1 MKGYHFFNN
10 SCNVFSLIFIFG
22 IALFHTASS
31 STTCTSYD
39 ETNENSVCA
48 LPSLVLDK
56 THTLSMCEAKC
67 AEYEWCRYV
76 SFKKSGNAKVDA
88 PMQCSTNGKELITS
102 ESAQF
107 KYTETKQQGSQ
118 QGSQQESSSKSPS
131 PSPPPNTPT
140 PSDCINEK
148 TVDNDCSHCLTSSQC
163 KDGGFCCPYMKMCV
177 KSGQQGCRGPIAGC
191 SPPCF
196 TAECNSCNNA
206 DYNDGKWQ
214 KQTCAGDD
222 RRLMQHKVSMDKIVV
237 DDVGVRQIFNN
248 DYVQEETNIAN
259 YHRGRTLTGSI
270 IEQDKQAFLDR
281 HNKWRALT
289 RDPMASNM
297 EAVVWDDKLQLVAQN
312 YANKCV
318 WEHNAERSSDYQ
330 AAGGTGY
337 VGENLAAGTYMS
349 ATLSVDMWDK
359 EKEGYDYDT
368 GQCSIAMCGHYT
380 QTSWATSSKIGCGI
394 TECDDIQG
402 AGFGGI
408 HVVCNYAPGG
418 NVNGRKPYK
427 KGERGV
433 PGPPEPF
440 ESHP

>member
-1 MKGYHFFNN
+1 
-10 SCNVFSLIFIFG
+10 
-22 IALFHTASS
+22 
-31 STTCTSYD
+31 
-39 ETNENSVCA
+39 
-48 LPSLVLDK
+48 
-56 THTLSMCEAKC
+56 
-67 AEYEWCRYV
+67 
-76 SFKKSGNAKVDA
+76 
-88 PMQCSTNGKELITS
+88 
-102 ESAQF
+102 
-107 KYTETKQQGSQ
+107 
-118 QGSQQESSSKSPS
+118 
-131 PSPPPNTPT
+131 
-140 PSDCINEK
+140 
-148 TVDNDCSHCLTSSQC
+148 
-163 KDGGFCCPYMKMCV
+163 MCV

-222 RRLMQHKVSMDKIVV
+222 RRLMQHKVSRDKIVV

-368 GQCSIAMCGHYT
+368 KICWALCYT
-380 QTSWATSSKIGCGI
+380 
-394 TECDDIQG
+394 
-402 AGFGGI
+402 
-408 HVVCNYAPGG
+408 P
-418 NVNGRKPYK
+418 
-427 KGERGV
+427 
-433 PGPPEPF
+433 
-440 ESHP
+440 